1 MAKDE
6 KILFEIKE
14 HIGTISSNTNGW
26 DKEINI
32 VSWNGQKTPKFDIR
46 AWNEDHT
53 HMARGITLFSD
64 EMSALVD
71 LYCEWKKERE
81 KKGIDGAP
89 TPEVSGKT
97 ANESV
102 EVFDTAAAVL

>member
-1 MAKDE
+1 MDKNE

-53 HMARGITLFSD
+53 HMARRITH
-64 EMSALVD
+64 EMSALLD
-71 LYCEWKKERE
+71 LYQSWKKERE
-81 KKGIDGAP
+81 KKETETCELDGA
-89 TPEVSGKT
+89 
-97 ANESV
+97 
-102 EVFDTAAAVL
+102 AATS

>member
-1 MAKDE
+1 MDKNE

-53 HMARGITLFSD
+53 HMARGITLFRCMRFSKS
-64 EMSALVD
+64 SALVD
-71 LYCEWKKERE
+71 KRR
-81 KKGIDGAP
+81 
-89 TPEVSGKT
+89 T
-97 ANESV
+97 
-102 EVFDTAAAVL
+102 

>member
-1 MAKDE
+1 MDKNE

-64 EMSALVD
+64 EISALVD
-71 LYCEWKKERE
+71 LYQSWKKERE
-81 KKGIDGAP
+81 KKETETCELDGA
-89 TPEVSGKT
+89 
-97 ANESV
+97 
-102 EVFDTAAAVL
+102 AATS

>member
-1 MAKDE
+1 MDKNE

-53 HMARGITLFSD
+53 HMARGITGDSFDALRGIFD
-64 EMSALVD
+64 FLSA
-71 LYCEWKKERE
+71 
-81 KKGIDGAP
+81 
-89 TPEVSGKT
+89 
-97 ANESV
+97 
-102 EVFDTAAAVL
+102 AAAVHIRHV

>member
-1 MAKDE
+1 MDKNE

-71 LYCEWKKERE
+71 LYQSWKKERE
-81 KKGIDGAP
+81 KKE
-89 TPEVSGKT
+89 TET
-97 ANESV
+97 
-102 EVFDTAAAVL
+102 